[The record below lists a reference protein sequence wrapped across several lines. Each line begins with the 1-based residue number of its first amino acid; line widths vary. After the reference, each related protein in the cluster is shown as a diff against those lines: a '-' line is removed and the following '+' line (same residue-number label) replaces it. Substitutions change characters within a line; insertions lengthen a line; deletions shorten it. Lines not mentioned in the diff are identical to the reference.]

1 LGFISDDQETER
13 NTAMKQ
19 PIPIFE
25 AHVVDK
31 RLKMLEH
38 VKKSVSLWV
47 RTFPDGTKLDIV
59 IKKQK
64 AQRTNEQNK
73 YYWGVVIPILAD
85 YFGYESDEMHMVL
98 RGKFLRIH
106 DEKHPDFVIA
116 KSTTK
121 LSTTDFVEYIEVIQ
135 RWAAA
140 EHGIYIPPPLKAE
153 ED

>member
-1 LGFISDDQETER
+1 
-13 NTAMKQ
+13 MKQ

-135 RWAAA
+135 
-140 EHGIYIPPPLKAE
+140 
-153 ED
+153 